1 MKTFP
6 EHPSFDTLMQQSV
19 GTVFPAAVLY
29 ILQQGDIRFQR
40 AYGFLDPEHS
50 RHPTRVDTLF
60 DLASLTKILTAINFM
75 ILVDTGVITLDT
87 VVKEVLPKFDQNDR
101 IGPSQDPLTRKML
114 PPEPAFAG
122 QRVDV
127 ASITFRHL
135 LTHTSGLAA
144 WRSLFHE
151 GDETTPVPRPEQVTL
166 EQRARRIEAIY
177 RSGFAYPP
185 GQRLVYSDLGFI
197 LLGEAIACLRQKTL
211 AEALQESLLRP
222 LALSHTH
229 YNPLSYGYSLRD
241 IAPTEFCSWRRRR
254 CWGEVHDENAASLG
268 GVAGHAGLFA
278 PAEEVARLGQL
289 FLQQGQWQGK
299 NILSSSSVQEMTRE
313 QVARDGVRRGLGWLL
328 QAVGTS
334 PVGPAPGPH
343 SYGHTGF
350 TGTSL
355 WVDPDREL
363 VIVVLSNRV
372 YYGRD
377 AARIVRFRHQLH
389 QSIYTTLDS

>member
-1 MKTFP
+1 MTFP
-6 EHPSFDTLMQQSV
+6 DHASFNTLMQQSV

-29 ILQQGDIRFQR
+29 IYQGGDVRFHR

-50 RHPTRVDTLF
+50 RHPTRLNTLF
-60 DLASLTKILTAINFM
+60 DLASLTKLFTATTLM
-75 ILVDTGVITLDT
+75 ILVEVGKITLDT
-87 VVKEVLPKFDQNDR
+87 AVKAVLPHFGQNDR
-101 IGPSQDPLTRKML
+101 IGPSQDPLTRQML
-114 PPEPAFAG
+114 LPEPAFAG

-144 WRSLFHE
+144 WRSLFRE
-151 GDETTPVPRPEQVTL
+151 GDDRAPVSRPEQVIL
-166 EQRARRIEAIY
+166 EQRIRRIEAIY

-185 GQRLVYSDLGFI
+185 GQRLAYSDLGFI
-197 LLGEAIACLRQKTL
+197 LLGEAIARLSHKPLADALRG
-211 AEALQESLLRP
+211 SLFRP
-222 LALSHTH
+222 LTLNRTCF
-229 YNPLSYGYSLRD
+229 NPLSHGFTLSD
-241 IAPTEFCSWRRRR
+241 IAPTEICSWRRRR

-289 FLQQGQWQGK
+289 FLQLGQWQGK
-299 NILSSSSVQEMTRE
+299 NILSSPGVQEMTRE

-363 VIVVLSNRV
+363 VVVVLSNRV

-377 AARIVRFRHQLH
+377 ASRIVRFRHLLH